1 MVDMKLDEL
10 VPDFAQPP
18 HPNGIVLEGDT
29 VRLEPLDAAN
39 HGESLFAA
47 NALDKDGQNWTYLP
61 YGPFENVDQY
71 SAWLR
76 SQQVLND
83 PCFFAIVRLSD
94 NRAIG
99 VASYLR
105 IKPADGSIEVGH
117 INYSPLLQRTLQGT
131 EAMYLMMRWAF
142 ENGYRR
148 YEWKCNALNLRSRQA
163 AQRLGLSYEGVFRQ
177 ATVSKG
183 RNRNTAWFA
192 AIDSEWGA
200 LETCFATYLS
210 PDNIGKDGRPLKPLS
225 KLTRPLLYK
234 VDNLDFS

>member
-1 MVDMKLDEL
+1 
-10 VPDFAQPP
+10 
-18 HPNGIVLEGDT
+18 
-29 VRLEPLDAAN
+29 
-39 HGESLFAA
+39 
-47 NALDKDGQNWTYLP
+47 
-61 YGPFENVDQY
+61 
-71 SAWLR
+71 
-76 SQQVLND
+76 
-83 PCFFAIVRLSD
+83 
-94 NRAIG
+94 
-99 VASYLR
+99 
-105 IKPADGSIEVGH
+105 
-117 INYSPLLQRTLQGT
+117 
-131 EAMYLMMRWAF
+131 MYLMMRWAF